1 MQTTNKRFSSL
12 RRSGVWGV
20 FIAITA
26 LMWCSIAWSFGGA
39 EEAVAIAPPVQNE
52 APATTSHSETALFAG
67 GCFWGVE
74 GVFQHVKGVT
84 NVVAG
89 YTGGTALTADYE
101 TVSSGKTEH
110 AESVQVTFDPTQVSY
125 GDLLQVFFSVAH
137 NPTELNRQGPDS
149 GPQYRSAL
157 FPLSASQEKV
167 AKAYIA
173 QLDASHVFSKPL
185 VTQIESQNHFY
196 PAEDYHQNFMTL
208 NPDNPYIAINDMPKL
223 GQLKKLFASR
233 YQDDPVL

>member
-1 MQTTNKRFSSL
+1 M
-12 RRSGVWGV
+12 
-20 FIAITA
+20 
-26 LMWCSIAWSFGGA
+26 
-39 EEAVAIAPPVQNE
+39 QNE

-185 VTQIESQNHFY
+185 VTKIESQNHFY

-223 GQLKKLFASR
+223 AQLKKLFASR

>member
-1 MQTTNKRFSSL
+1 MQTTHNRFSSL

-52 APATTSHSETALFAG
+52 APTTTSHSETALFAG

-157 FPLSASQEKV
+157 FPLSTSQEKV

-173 QLDASHVFSKPL
+173 QLDASHAFSKPL
-185 VTQIESQNHFY
+185 VTKIESQNHFY
-196 PAEDYHQNFMTL
+196 PAEDYHQNYMTL
-208 NPDNPYIAINDMPKL
+208 NPDSPYIAINDMPKL
-223 GQLKKLFASR
+223 TQLKKLFASR
-233 YQDDPVL
+233 YQDEPVL